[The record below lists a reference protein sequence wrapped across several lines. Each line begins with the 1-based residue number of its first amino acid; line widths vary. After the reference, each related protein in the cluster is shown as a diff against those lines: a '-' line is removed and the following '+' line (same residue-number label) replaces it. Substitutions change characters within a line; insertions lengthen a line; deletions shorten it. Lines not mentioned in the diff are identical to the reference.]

1 MRRIEQLTGA
11 TGRRVFYRAQRH
23 KAETVFSRVHPSVR
37 LDGHDVALHDLSMSG
52 VAVLAPETTGWI
64 VGGEA
69 LLPLRICLGD
79 APVYE
84 GEARLCRIE
93 PSPRGVKL
101 ALELCGGYLD
111 IQNLADRHRDL
122 ALHQTLDS
130 GLPTASN
137 MVDPEYRRLCAD
149 VLYLLRQC
157 RGVLGDGEAT
167 ANGAVRAGNGGMGAI
182 GNGRGRGNGSGNGA
196 LLEHCIERVLPEW
209 EALWRRGNELVA
221 PIMADREVV
230 QATKRF
236 TETVLTPE
244 FMPGPIWA
252 RGYGKPLG
260 YPGDFELMKQVY
272 AWQLAGAGAYGG
284 LAQRLGLEVAE
295 CIATRMEM
303 ALEAITA
310 TVGATTGADGSD
322 EPARVMTL
330 GCGPAEEIARYL
342 RIEHLPR
349 RAAFTLID
357 QEHEALA
364 HAYERIYPETVRHRG
379 RAAIRCLHASFTQ
392 MMKADDLIGEIPRQD
407 LIYTM
412 GLLDYLTDRRAR
424 DLVAVLYRRLAPGG
438 LLAIGN
444 MKDTP
449 IGNLWPLE
457 FISDWS
463 LNYRTETQMRE
474 MAAGLDPAALTIEE
488 DPTGRVYIMYLRAP

>member
-11 TGRRVFYRAQRH
+11 RGRRIFYRAQRH
-23 KAETVFSRVHPSVR
+23 KAETVFSRVRPSVR
-37 LDGHDVALHDLSMSG
+37 LDGRDVALHDLSMSG
-52 VAVLAPETTGWI
+52 IAVLAPETAGWI

-69 LLPLRICLGD
+69 LLPLNIRLGD
-79 APVYE
+79 APLYE

-101 ALELCGGYLD
+101 ALELHGGYLD
-111 IQNLADRHRDL
+111 IQDLADRHRDM
-122 ALHQTLDS
+122 ASRQTLDS
-130 GLPTASN
+130 ILPTATN

-157 RGVLGDGEAT
+157 RGVLGDGEAP
-167 ANGAVRAGNGGMGAI
+167 ANGAGHPGNGAV
-182 GNGRGRGNGSGNGA
+182 GNGNGNGADNA
-196 LLEHCIERVLPEW
+196 LLEHCIERALPEW
-209 EALWRRGNELVA
+209 ETLWRRGNELVA

-236 TETVLTPE
+236 TEAVLTPE
-244 FMPGPIWA
+244 FMPGPLWA

-260 YPGDFELMKQVY
+260 YPGDFELMRQVY
-272 AWQLAGAGAYGG
+272 AWQPAGASAYGG
-284 LAQRLGLEVAE
+284 LAHRLGLEVAE

-303 ALEAITA
+303 ALEAIAA
-310 TVGATTGADGSD
+310 TVGANGTE

-330 GCGPAEEIARYL
+330 GCGPAEEVARYL

-357 QEHEALA
+357 QEYEALA

-392 MMKADDLIGEIPRQD
+392 MMKADELIGEIPRQD

-412 GLLDYLTDRRAR
+412 GLVDYLTDRRAR
-424 DLVAVLYRRLAPGG
+424 DLVAALYRRLAPGG

-457 FISDWS
+457 FVSDWS
-463 LNYRTETQMRE
+463 LNYRTETQMRD
-474 MAAGLDPAALTIEE
+474 MADGLDPAALSIEE
-488 DPTGRVYIMYLRAP
+488 DSTGRVYIMYLRAP

>member
-11 TGRRVFYRAQRH
+11 RGRRIFYRAQRY
-23 KAETVFSRVHPSVR
+23 KAETVFSRVRPSVR
-37 LDGHDVALHDLSMSG
+37 LDGREVALHDLSMSG
-52 VAVLAPETTGWI
+52 IAVLARDTAGWTE
-64 VGGEA
+64 GGEA
-69 LLPLRICLGD
+69 LLPLHIRLGD
-79 APVYE
+79 ASVYE

-93 PSPRGVKL
+93 PSPRGAKL

-111 IQNLADRHRDL
+111 IQDLADRHRDL
-122 ALHQTLDS
+122 ALHQTFDS
-130 GLPTASN
+130 ILPTATN
-137 MVDPEYRRLCAD
+137 MVEPEYRRLCAD

-157 RGVLGDGEAT
+157 RGVLGDGEAPV
-167 ANGAVRAGNGGMGAI
+167 NGAGQAGNGRYGGFASFGAI
-182 GNGRGRGNGSGNGA
+182 GNGSGNGADNA
-196 LLEHCIERVLPEW
+196 LLEHCIERALPEW

-236 TETVLTPE
+236 TEAVLTPE
-244 FMPGPIWA
+244 FLPGPIWS

-260 YPGDFELMKQVY
+260 YPGDYELMKQVY

-284 LAQRLGLEVAE
+284 LAHRLGLEVAE

-303 ALEAITA
+303 ALEAIAA
-310 TVGATTGADGSD
+310 TVGANGTD

-349 RAAFTLID
+349 RVAFTLID
-357 QEHEALA
+357 QEHAALA

-379 RAAIRCLHASFTQ
+379 GAAIRCLHASFTQ
-392 MMKADDLIGEIPRQD
+392 MMKADELIGEIPRQD
-407 LIYTM
+407 LVYTM
-412 GLLDYLTDRRAR
+412 GLVDYLTDRRAR
-424 DLVAVLYRRLAPGG
+424 ELVGALYRRLAPGG
-438 LLAIGN
+438 LLVVGN

-457 FISDWS
+457 FVSDWS
-463 LNYRTETQMRE
+463 LNYRTDTQMRD
-474 MAAGLDPAALTIEE
+474 MASGLDPAALTIEE